1 MLPFFASQALCF
13 SNFFFLPFFLLLSPT
28 TQSQQLLKTIQ
39 ALFIYPEIQNGS
51 LGSQIC
57 RHGQAEAPWSRALLP
72 GAPGQTAQGQ
82 GATRSPCTGPQ
93 TSLFPSPFLRT
104 RRNKQE
110 TALHG
115 SLCVHNLNAAS
126 PNTLPL
132 FPSHVGASKTSTK
145 KGKRAGRL
153 LVTKAEKQTATS
165 VL

>member
-1 MLPFFASQALCF
+1 MHHRLCASQ
-13 SNFFFLPFFLLLSPT
+13 FFFFFFCPFLLLSPT
-28 TQSQQLLKTIQ
+28 TQSRQLLKTIQ

-57 RHGQAEAPWSRALLP
+57 RQGQAEAPWSRALLP
-72 GAPGQTAQGQ
+72 GAPGQDGSGP
-82 GATRSPCTGPQ
+82 GATRPPRTGPQ
-93 TSLFPSPFLRT
+93 TSPFPSPFLRT

-110 TALHG
+110 TAPHG
-115 SLCVHNLNAAS
+115 SLRVHNLNVAS

-132 FPSHVGASKTSTK
+132 FPSHVGAAKTGTK

-165 VL
+165 VP

>member
-1 MLPFFASQALCF
+1 MAASAHRSAAMGRRRLLGAGPCF
-13 SNFFFLPFFLLLSPT
+13 
-28 TQSQQLLKTIQ
+28 
-39 ALFIYPEIQNGS
+39 
-51 LGSQIC
+51 LGPQ
-57 RHGQAEAPWSRALLP
+57 GK
-72 GAPGQTAQGQ
+72 TAQGQ
-82 GATRSPCTGPQ
+82 GATRPPCTGPQ

-165 VL
+165 VP